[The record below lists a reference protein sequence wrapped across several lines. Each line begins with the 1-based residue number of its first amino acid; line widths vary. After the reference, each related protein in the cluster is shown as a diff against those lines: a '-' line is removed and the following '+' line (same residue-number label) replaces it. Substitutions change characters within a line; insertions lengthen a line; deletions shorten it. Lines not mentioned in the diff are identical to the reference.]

1 MKLIWLLV
9 VLLISFDATAACRS
23 TSVKRQ
29 FDKEQGYPKGR
40 PGYIV
45 DHICAL
51 GQGGLDI
58 TTNMQYQTKAE
69 SLAKD
74 KIENTAYGK
83 ALFCNKD
90 NSLSYRTVFN
100 CN

>member
-1 MKLIWLLV
+1 MKAIYLLMILIV
-9 VLLISFDATAACRS
+9 SCDASAACRS

-40 PGYIV
+40 QDYIV

-58 TTNMQYQTKAE
+58 TANMQYQTKAE

-83 ALFCNKD
+83 VLFCNKN
-90 NSLSYRTVFN
+90 NSLPYRTVFN